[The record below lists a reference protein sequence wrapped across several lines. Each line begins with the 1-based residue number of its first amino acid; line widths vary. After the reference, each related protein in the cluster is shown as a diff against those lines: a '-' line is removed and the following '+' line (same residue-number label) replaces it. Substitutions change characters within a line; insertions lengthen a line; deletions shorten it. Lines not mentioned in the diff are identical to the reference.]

1 MPLLYLDSS
10 ALVKLVA
17 PEPETA
23 ALLSLLDSRPEV
35 ASSALARVEVLRAV
49 ARAGSGKRTRERA
62 RQVLSS
68 VVRVDIDDPIL
79 EAAAALDPPGLRS
92 LDAIHIAT
100 ALALQP
106 ELEAVVSYD
115 GRLNVA
121 ATALGL
127 AVVTPRYAR

>member
-23 ALLSLLDSRPEV
+23 ALLSLLEPRPEV
-35 ASSALARVEVLRAV
+35 VSSVLARVEVARAV
-49 ARAGSGKRTRERA
+49 ARSGGGKRTRERA

-68 VVRVDIDDPIL
+68 VFLVAIDDPIL
-79 EAAAALDPPGLRS
+79 ERAAGLDPPDLRS

-100 ALALQP
+100 ALALRP
-106 ELEAVVSYD
+106 EVEAVVSYD
-115 GRLNVA
+115 ERLNA
-121 ATALGL
+121 AAKALGL
-127 AVVTPRYAR
+127 AVVTPR